1 MNMGLRKTEWAGT
14 PAEVHCGDVIMGAMA
29 SQIIGVLIVYR
40 TVCSGADQWKH
51 QSIGVTGLCDGYSP
65 VNSTHK
71 RPVTRKKYF
80 SNWQL
85 FIHFNIWVQLVLNYH
100 IYAVVI
106 LMVISKWKPPQLINS
121 SQLQKDFLRGGDFII
136 ISVDVSL
143 TPQAATLMA
152 WGPFYQHSPPPPD
165 KMATVSQTIF

>member
-1 MNMGLRKTEWAGT
+1 MGRNTSGSALQWRHNGRYGVSNHRRFDCLPNRLFRRRSMKTSKHRRYWPLWRVFTGEFHAQT
-14 PAEVHCGDVIMGAMA
+14 ASNAE
-29 SQIIGVLIVYR
+29 
-40 TVCSGADQWKH
+40 
-51 QSIGVTGLCDGYSP
+51 
-65 VNSTHK
+65 
-71 RPVTRKKYF
+71 KYF

-143 TPQAATLMA
+143 TPQAVTLMA
-152 WGPFYQHSPPPPD
+152 WGPFYQHSPPPPPD